1 MSNKGN
7 NMGSSSEPSE
17 SEFKPFFEQLE
28 EELFN
33 SADSNNK
40 IKFKDEKPPYYFL
53 PPLQDFL
60 ELLNLPHT
68 QKQLLDLAESAFGI
82 NSKISRSSKFAIF
95 RNGVGKRVISKLLG
109 FYKNLPI
116 LFDDVFT
123 PKNLNKVDK
132 SAKVGSNAVYWLSAI
147 PFYKLSA
154 PNDEADKELEPLFIF
169 IEKRCST
176 EVRFL
181 ESVRAKIK
189 NGEID
194 REDTVVIYKYIS
206 DFWIKETKVPEH
218 AINML
223 GNIVKSPDRL
233 KKPSKED
240 TLSAIESYC
249 FMNLDFYLEAITYF
263 EIGVRYEYGNDPQNL
278 KNEIGTITRS
288 IYAFA
293 TNESI
298 STCFE
303 AMLIEYKK
311 ILTDLVGETGFR
323 DLARFIDINE
333 LENADL
339 SESLD
344 DRQYTQLKRWRNGK
358 DIPSNERLAAFL
370 DKLDEYANVDSGYV
384 LKMAFRIA
392 LGVDKLVGKIISATA
407 FDNCEPHEVEA
418 IIKKVLSRVPIYYE
432 SNITDFL
439 NAKNAD

>member
-1 MSNKGN
+1 
-7 NMGSSSEPSE
+7 
-17 SEFKPFFEQLE
+17 
-28 EELFN
+28 
-33 SADSNNK
+33 
-40 IKFKDEKPPYYFL
+40 
-53 PPLQDFL
+53 
-60 ELLNLPHT
+60 
-68 QKQLLDLAESAFGI
+68 
-82 NSKISRSSKFAIF
+82 
-95 RNGVGKRVISKLLG
+95 
-109 FYKNLPI
+109 
-116 LFDDVFT
+116 
-123 PKNLNKVDK
+123 
-132 SAKVGSNAVYWLSAI
+132 
-147 PFYKLSA
+147 
-154 PNDEADKELEPLFIF
+154 
-169 IEKRCST
+169 
-176 EVRFL
+176 
-181 ESVRAKIK
+181 
-189 NGEID
+189 
-194 REDTVVIYKYIS
+194 
-206 DFWIKETKVPEH
+206 
-218 AINML
+218 
-223 GNIVKSPDRL
+223 
-233 KKPSKED
+233 
-240 TLSAIESYC
+240 
-249 FMNLDFYLEAITYF
+249 MNLDFYLEAITYF

-278 KNEIGTITRS
+278 KKEIGTITRS

-293 TNESI
+293 TNNTI

-303 AMLIEYKK
+303 ALLIEYKK
-311 ILTDLVGETGFR
+311 ILTDLVGKTGFR

>member
-1 MSNKGN
+1 MNNKGN
-7 NMGSSSEPSE
+7 NMRSNSDQSQLEGKS
-17 SEFKPFFEQLE
+17 FFEQLE

-40 IKFKDEKPPYYFL
+40 IKFKDEKSPYYFL

-82 NSKISRSSKFAIF
+82 DSKIGRSSKFAIF
-95 RNGVGKRVISKLLG
+95 GNGVGKQVISKLLG

-116 LFDDVFT
+116 PFDDVFT
-123 PKNLNKVDK
+123 PKNLNKIDK
-132 SAKVGSNAVYWLSAI
+132 SAKVGSNAVHWLSAV

-154 PNDEADKELEPLFIF
+154 PDGESDKELEPLFLF
-169 IEKRCST
+169 IEKRCQT

-181 ESVRAKIK
+181 EYVREKIK
-189 NGEID
+189 NDKID
-194 REDTVVIYKYIS
+194 REDTVIIYKYIS
-206 DFWIKETKVPEH
+206 VFWKNETKVPEH
-218 AINML
+218 AVHTL
-223 GNIVKSPDRL
+223 GNIIKYPERL

-278 KNEIGTITRS
+278 KKEIGTITRS

-293 TNESI
+293 TNNTI

-303 AMLIEYKK
+303 ALLIEYKK
-311 ILTDLVGETGFR
+311 ILTDLVGKTGFR

-392 LGVDKLVGKIISATA
+392 LGVDKLVGKIKSATA

-418 IIKKVLSRVPIYYE
+418 IFKKVLAEIPTYYE